1 MCHKFNYKNYNTS
14 GFNLTF
20 SVIRSVF
27 TRSAVPS
34 HTLSKTIFSLPPSA
48 FTALN
53 VLVKKKTFAVQTKV
67 PTLYITG
74 NLTSDFAVV
83 SQNLSVKNCYLQKL
97 AVTSENI
104 E

>member
-14 GFNLTF
+14 VFNLTF

-27 TRSAVPS
+27 ILSAVPS
-34 HTLSKTIFSLPPSA
+34 HTLFLIATIRIYSFQH
-48 FTALN
+48 
-53 VLVKKKTFAVQTKV
+53 VCQKEKKTFAVQTKV

-83 SQNLSVKNCYLQKL
+83 SQILSVKNGYLQKL